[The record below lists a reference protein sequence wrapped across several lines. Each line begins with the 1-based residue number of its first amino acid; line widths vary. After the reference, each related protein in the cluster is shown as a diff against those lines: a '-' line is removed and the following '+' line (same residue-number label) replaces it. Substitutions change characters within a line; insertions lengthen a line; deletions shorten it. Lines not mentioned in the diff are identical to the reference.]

1 MYFLSNKKLIL
12 FKNLEESDSIM
23 SLSSSI
29 QRTIV
34 NSVIFRGIGLHS
46 GVPCVARVSEQSP
59 NSGISFITRGV
70 SIPATVDHV
79 VSTDL
84 STTLA
89 SPNFPHLKISTV
101 EHILAAISAAGIDN
115 AQIEVNGL
123 EIPILDGSSKLF
135 LNAFLESGTK
145 IQLSPIHTHMR
156 YLLNINKPVHVASH
170 QGEAWLLPKP
180 PVGYKIKNGNIYPVK
195 NKQNQKNTGLT
206 LSAEIDFSDRGLP
219 RSYVETSISSF
230 SVDVSNART
239 FAFQTDIE
247 NMKAN
252 GLVLGGS
259 LDNSVV
265 FDSNGS
271 PLNAEGLRFDNEW
284 ARHKLLDCVGDLSL
298 IGKPLIGHYH
308 GIKPDHALNI
318 KLIRKLLSDT
328 DNYTIVSA

>member
-1 MYFLSNKKLIL
+1 
-12 FKNLEESDSIM
+12 M
-23 SLSSSI
+23 SLYSSI

-34 NSVIFRGIGLHS
+34 NSVTFRGIGLHS
-46 GVPCVARVSEQSP
+46 GVPCVVRVSEQPP
-59 NSGISFITRGV
+59 NSGISFISRGV

-89 SPNFPHLKISTV
+89 SPNFPHSKISTV

-135 LNAFLESGTK
+135 LDAFLESGTK
-145 IQLSPIHTHMR
+145 IQLSPIHTHTR
-156 YLLNINKPVHVASH
+156 YLLNIDKPVHVASH

-180 PVGYKIKNGNIYPVK
+180 PVGYKIKN
-195 NKQNQKNTGLT
+195 NQKDMGLT
-206 LSAEIDFSDRGLP
+206 LSADIDFSDRGLP

-252 GLVLGGS
+252 GLALGGS
-259 LDNSVV
+259 LDNAVV

-271 PLNAEGLRFDNEW
+271 PLNMEGLRFDNEW

-308 GIKPDHALNI
+308 GIKPGHALNI